1 MSVEQNKAIIRRV
14 WDEMTNQRKLD
25 LVDELFAD
33 DYVVHVNVPGME
45 VIRGRDAFKQALP
58 ALYTAFP
65 DLHETIEDMVAEGDK
80 VVARLATS
88 GGHSGEWRGIPP
100 TGKQWTNT
108 GVYFLR
114 LSGGKIV
121 ELSSLFD
128 ELNHVT
134 QLGATITPPE

>member
-14 WDEMTNQRKLD
+14 WEEMTNQRKLD

-80 VVARLATS
+80 VVVRTS
-88 GGHSGEWRGIPP
+88 WTGTHQGEWMGVAP
-100 TGKQWTNT
+100 TGKKVAVTAIAINLF
-108 GVYFLR
+108 VN
-114 LSGGKIV
+114 GKMADGWREDNLLGLMI
-121 ELSSLFD
+121 
-128 ELNHVT
+128 
-134 QLGATITPPE
+134 QLGVIPTTG

>member
-1 MSVEQNKAIIRRV
+1 MSTEENKAIVRRFIEAINEQ
-14 WDEMTNQRKLD
+14 DLD
-25 LVDELFAD
+25 TLDQLA
-33 DYVVHVNVPGME
+33 VPDLAHHFKQE
-45 VIRGRDAFKQALP
+45 VIPWLND
-58 ALYTAFP
+58 TFP
-65 DLHETIEDMVAEGDK
+65 GHRMTITDMIAEGDK

-121 ELSSLFD
+121 ELSTLFD
-128 ELNHVT
+128 ELNHVM

>member
-1 MSVEQNKAIIRRV
+1 MSTQENKAIVRRFIEAINEQ
-14 WDEMTNQRKLD
+14 DLDTLDNLSAPDLAQR
-25 LVDELFAD
+25 
-33 DYVVHVNVPGME
+33 
-45 VIRGRDAFKQALP
+45 FKQKVIPWLNDTFP
-58 ALYTAFP
+58 A
-65 DLHETIEDMVAEGDK
+65 HQMTITDMIAEGDK

-128 ELNHVT
+128 ELNHVL
-134 QLGATITPPE
+134 QLGATITPSQQGGG

>member
-80 VVARLATS
+80 VVVRTS
-88 GGHSGEWRGIPP
+88 WTGTHQGEWMGVAP
-100 TGKQWTNT
+100 TGKKVAVTAIAINLF
-108 GVYFLR
+108 VN
-114 LSGGKIV
+114 GKMV
-121 ELSSLFD
+121 EGWREDNLLG
-128 ELNHVT
+128 LMI
-134 QLGATITPPE
+134 QLGVIPTTG

>member
-1 MSVEQNKAIIRRV
+1 MSTEENKAIVRRFIEAINEQ
-14 WDEMTNQRKLD
+14 DLD
-25 LVDELFAD
+25 ALDELSA
-33 DYVVHVNVPGME
+33 
-45 VIRGRDAFKQALP
+45 
-58 ALYTAFP
+58 P
-65 DLHETIEDMVAEGDK
+65 DLAQRFEQKVIPWLHDTFPGHRMTITDMIAEGDK

-128 ELNHVT
+128 ELNHVI

>member
-1 MSVEQNKAIIRRV
+1 MSTEANKAVVRRLIEAV
-14 WDEMTNQRKLD
+14 NEQDLAELDELLAPDLAQHFKQQVIPWVYATFAGHQITITD
-25 LVDELFAD
+25 LVD
-33 DYVVHVNVPGME
+33 
-45 VIRGRDAFKQALP
+45 
-58 ALYTAFP
+58 
-65 DLHETIEDMVAEGDK
+65 EGDK

-114 LSGGKIV
+114 LSDGKIV

-128 ELNHVT
+128 EMNHAL
-134 QLGATITPPE
+134 QLGATITPPGSAG